1 MKNKQDEA
9 SILSYVQKYKI
20 NYFLS
25 PELMDMLVLTCFKS
39 GEYIIKNDEEM
50 RNVYLFVEGK
60 AKVYYSLTN
69 GKSLL
74 ARFYTPFEFIGDVEL
89 FNYDRYI
96 CSMKALTPVKCLALS
111 INLIKKN
118 IETNSKLL
126 VYICQSLGR
135 KLARFN
141 ETSAVNL
148 MVPLNQRLAEYFI
161 AIFDE
166 DPLSKQLV
174 KEIQTENL
182 SELADL
188 LGTSYRQLTRV
199 IKQFKDDNI
208 IEKSGKT
215 FKINNIEA
223 LKKLSLNI
231 RA

>member
-1 MKNKQDEA
+1 MINQKDEA
-9 SILSYVQKYKI
+9 AILSYVQKYKI
-20 NYFLS
+20 NDFLS
-25 PELMDMLVLTCFKS
+25 QELIDMLVLTCFKS

-126 VYICQSLGR
+126 VYICQSLGK

-141 ETSAVNL
+141 EASAVNL
-148 MVPLNQRLAEYFI
+148 MYPLNQRLAEYFI

-166 DPLSKQLV
+166 DPLSKHLV

-215 FKINNIEA
+215 FKINNIKA
-223 LKKLSLNI
+223 LKNLSLNN
-231 RA
+231 

>member
-96 CSMKALTPVKCLALS
+96 CSMKAITPVKCLALS
-111 INLIKKN
+111 VGQVKKN
-118 IETNSKLL
+118 IETNSKFL
-126 VYICQSLGR
+126 VYICQSLGK

-141 ETSAVNL
+141 EASAVNL
-148 MVPLNQRLAEYFI
+148 LYPLNQRLAGYFL
-161 AIFDE
+161 AILQE
-166 DPLSKQLV
+166 EHLNNRLV
-174 KEIQTENL
+174 REIHTENL

-188 LGTSYRQLTRV
+188 LGASYRHLTRV

-208 IEKSGKT
+208 IEKSGKSL
-215 FKINNIEA
+215 KINNIEA

-231 RA
+231 RH